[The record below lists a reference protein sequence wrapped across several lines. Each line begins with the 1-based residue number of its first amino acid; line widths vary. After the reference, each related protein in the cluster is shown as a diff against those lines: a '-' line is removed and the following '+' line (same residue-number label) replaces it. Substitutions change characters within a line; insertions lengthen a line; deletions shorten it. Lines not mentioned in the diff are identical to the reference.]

1 LTAEGSALKMEAA
14 GSSESGTQLH
24 ATGLPPPDISAVT
37 KLPSYISTS
46 ACKVATLVQGTLSV
60 EQD

>member
-1 LTAEGSALKMEAA
+1 MEAA